1 MTKQQ
6 YDIYGEMAEEVDDFT
21 KLSGRYPRQAT
32 NERRIPLDVIKKV
45 DLDPNDTCLDI
56 GCGPGNIA
64 IPLSFLVEEVVAVD
78 NPNTIDRLEER
89 FPNDGNLDTKRG
101 SFLELGFDQEFD
113 AIVAY
118 SVIPCLPNERTVH
131 EFVTKAA
138 KLLAPGGKLLIGD
151 IPNKDKKNR
160 FLESPAGKEFQRQWE
175 QEAEET
181 DNGDGYFEKLGD
193 AEVVVIDDAVV
204 LSLVAELREQG
215 FHCHIEPQPENL
227 PFGHTREDIIVEKLP

>member
-1 MTKQQ
+1 MTKHQ
-6 YDIYGEMAEEVDDFT
+6 YDIFGEMAEELDDFT

-32 NERRIPLDVIKKV
+32 NERRIPLDVVEKV
-45 DLDPNDTCLDI
+45 DLAPKDACLDI

-78 NPNTIDRLEER
+78 NPSTIDRLKER
-89 FPNDGNLDTKRG
+89 FPDAGNVNTKRG
-101 SFLELGFDQEFD
+101 NFLELGFDREFD
-113 AIVAY
+113 TIVAY
-118 SVIPCLPNERTVH
+118 SVIQCLPNEQTIH
-131 EFVTKAA
+131 EFVNKAA
-138 KLLAPGGKLLIGD
+138 GLLAPGGRFLIGD
-151 IPNKDKKNR
+151 IPNQDKKER

-175 QEAEET
+175 QEAEQA
-181 DNGDGYFEKLGD
+181 DDGDEYFEKLGD
-193 AEVVVIDDAVV
+193 TEGVAIDDAVV